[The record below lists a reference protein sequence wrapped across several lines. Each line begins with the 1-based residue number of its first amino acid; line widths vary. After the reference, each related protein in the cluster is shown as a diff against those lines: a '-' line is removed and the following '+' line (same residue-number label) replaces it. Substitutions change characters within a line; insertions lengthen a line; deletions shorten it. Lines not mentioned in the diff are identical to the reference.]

1 MPLVAFLLTMLRIT
15 QALVEDGVRAE
26 AAGADQETG
35 PGGPSQGASL
45 NHTPH
50 PF

>member
-1 MPLVAFLLTMLRIT
+1 MAFLLTMLRIT
-15 QALVEDGVRAE
+15 QALGVRVE
-26 AAGADQETG
+26 AAGGDQEMG

-45 NHTPH
+45 NHMPH